1 MEYIKNI
8 LNNSKGLFTSQISA
22 FVILIV
28 QVGLV
33 TKSLGV
39 ENYGKLSVMLISVS
53 LIFRLFISKNS
64 DVTLFYLSKTNKFEF
79 FNSLFFDIFLGT
91 ICFIV
96 SILLFFYT
104 ENYFEYDLDNYLVL
118 FLITRILQYSEETF
132 KGYLISFSEFNKLAL
147 LNFFTILI
155 RFVALYLI
163 LIKNS
168 TISGYF
174 FAVSLSTIVS
184 FFIGL
189 FYCRQYLFLEK
200 ISFKT
205 FKTYISEI
213 KETYFKQ
220 RFDQVAGI
228 IPNHFDIL
236 ILSTFGSFTEVGLF
250 RIARRLVEPIN
261 GIINSL
267 TPIIQNKISDK
278 NSTFSQ
284 NEFVFKILL
293 PISGVLLIF
302 YSLIGENLIILVT
315 SKEFKDA
322 YVPLLIVLLSSLIY
336 LNTFWVRYILLFNNF
351 IHLHALARIFGTVA
365 FLISGIFLADRY
377 FAIGISLAL
386 LLGNFIQK
394 IYELFV
400 YKKYIKS

>member
-8 LNNSKGLFTSQISA
+8 LNNSKGLFTSQIAA

-79 FNSLFFDIFLGT
+79 FNSLFFDIFLGA

-96 SILLFFYT
+96 SILLFFFT

-174 FAVSLSTIVS
+174 FAVSLSTTVS

-236 ILSTFGSFTEVGLF
+236 ILSIFGTFTEVGLF

-293 PISGVLLIF
+293 PISSVLLIF

-322 YVPLLIVLLSSLIY
+322 YLPLLIVLLSSLIY

-351 IHLHALARIFGTVA
+351 IHLHALARIFGAVA

>member
-8 LNNSKGLFTSQISA
+8 LNNSKGLFTSQIAA

-79 FNSLFFDIFLGT
+79 FNSLFFDIFLGA

-96 SILLFFYT
+96 SILLFFFT

-174 FAVSLSTIVS
+174 FAVSLSTTVS

-189 FYCRQYLFLEK
+189 FYCRQYFFLEK

-236 ILSTFGSFTEVGLF
+236 ILSIFGTFTEVGLF

-293 PISGVLLIF
+293 PISSVLLIF

-322 YVPLLIVLLSSLIY
+322 YLPLLIVLLSSLIY

-351 IHLHALARIFGTVA
+351 IHLHALARIFGAVA

>member
-8 LNNSKGLFTSQISA
+8 LNNSKGLFTSQIA
-22 FVILIV
+22 TFVLLIV

-53 LIFRLFISKNS
+53 LIFRLFLSKNS
-64 DVTLFYLSKTNKFEF
+64 DVTLFYLSKSNKFEF
-79 FNSLFFDIFLGT
+79 FNSLFFDIFLGA

-104 ENYFEYDLDNYLVL
+104 ENYFEYDLDNFLVL

-205 FKTYISEI
+205 FKIYISEI

-236 ILSTFGSFTEVGLF
+236 ILSVFGTFSEVGLF

-267 TPIIQNKISDK
+267 TPIIQNKISEK

-322 YVPLLIVLLSSLIY
+322 YLPLLIVLLSSLIY
-336 LNTFWVRYILLFNNF
+336 LNTFWLRYILLFNNF

-365 FLISGIFLADRY
+365 FLISSIFLADRY

>member
-8 LNNSKGLFTSQISA
+8 LNNSKGLFTSQIA
-22 FVILIV
+22 TFVLLIV

-53 LIFRLFISKNS
+53 LIFRLFLSKNS
-64 DVTLFYLSKTNKFEF
+64 DVTLFYLSKSNKFEF
-79 FNSLFFDIFLGT
+79 FNSLFFDIFLGA
-91 ICFIV
+91 ICFIL

-104 ENYFEYDLDNYLVL
+104 ENYFEYDLDNFLVL

-174 FAVSLSTIVS
+174 FAVSLSTTVS

-236 ILSTFGSFTEVGLF
+236 ILSIFGTFTEVGLF

-293 PISGVLLIF
+293 PISSVLLIF

-322 YVPLLIVLLSSLIY
+322 YLPLLIVLLSSLIY

-351 IHLHALARIFGTVA
+351 IHLHALARIFGAVA

>member
-8 LNNSKGLFTSQISA
+8 LNNSKGLFTSQIA
-22 FVILIV
+22 TFVLLIV

-53 LIFRLFISKNS
+53 LIFRLFLSKNS
-64 DVTLFYLSKTNKFEF
+64 DVTLFYLSKSNKFEF
-79 FNSLFFDIFLGT
+79 FNSLFFDIFLGA
-91 ICFIV
+91 ICFIL

-104 ENYFEYDLDNYLVL
+104 ENYFEYDLDNFLVL

-205 FKTYISEI
+205 FKIYISEI

-236 ILSTFGSFTEVGLF
+236 ILSVFGTFSEVGLF

-267 TPIIQNKISDK
+267 TPIIQNKISEK

-322 YVPLLIVLLSSLIY
+322 YLPLLIVLLSSLIY
-336 LNTFWVRYILLFNNF
+336 LNTFWLRYILLFNNF

-365 FLISGIFLADRY
+365 FLISSIFLADRY

>member
-8 LNNSKGLFTSQISA
+8 LNNSKGLFTSQIA
-22 FVILIV
+22 TFVLLIV

-53 LIFRLFISKNS
+53 LIFRLFLSKNS
-64 DVTLFYLSKTNKFEF
+64 DVTLFYLSKSNKFEF
-79 FNSLFFDIFLGT
+79 FNSLFFDIFLGA

-104 ENYFEYDLDNYLVL
+104 ENYFEYDLDNFLVL

-205 FKTYISEI
+205 FKIYISEI

-236 ILSTFGSFTEVGLF
+236 ILSLFGTFTEVGLF

-267 TPIIQNKISDK
+267 TPIIQNKISEK
-278 NSTFSQ
+278 NSTFNQ

-322 YVPLLIVLLSSLIY
+322 YLPLLIVLLSSLIY
-336 LNTFWVRYILLFNNF
+336 LNTFWLRYILLFNNF

>member
-8 LNNSKGLFTSQISA
+8 LNNSKGLFSSQIAA

-91 ICFIV
+91 VCFIV
-96 SILLFFYT
+96 SILLFFFT

-236 ILSTFGSFTEVGLF
+236 ILSIFGTFTEVGLF

>member
-8 LNNSKGLFTSQISA
+8 LNNSKGLFTSQIA
-22 FVILIV
+22 TFVLLIV

-53 LIFRLFISKNS
+53 LIFRLFLSKNS
-64 DVTLFYLSKTNKFEF
+64 DVTLFYLSKSNKFEF
-79 FNSLFFDIFLGT
+79 FNSLFFDIFLGA
-91 ICFIV
+91 ICFIL

-104 ENYFEYDLDNYLVL
+104 ENYFEYDLDNFLVL

-205 FKTYISEI
+205 FKIYISEI

-236 ILSTFGSFTEVGLF
+236 ILSLFGTFTEVGLF

-322 YVPLLIVLLSSLIY
+322 YLPLLIVLLSSLIY

-351 IHLHALARIFGTVA
+351 IHLHALARIFGAVA

>member
-1 MEYIKNI
+1 
-8 LNNSKGLFTSQISA
+8 
-22 FVILIV
+22 LIV

-39 ENYGKLSVMLISVS
+39 ENYGNLSVMLISVS

-79 FNSLFFDIFLGT
+79 FNSLFFDIFLGA

-96 SILLFFYT
+96 SILLFFFT

-174 FAVSLSTIVS
+174 FAVSLSTTVS

-236 ILSTFGSFTEVGLF
+236 ILSIFGTFTEVGLF

-293 PISGVLLIF
+293 PISSVLLIF

-322 YVPLLIVLLSSLIY
+322 YLPLLIVLLSSLIY

-351 IHLHALARIFGTVA
+351 IHLHALARIFGAVA

>member
-8 LNNSKGLFTSQISA
+8 LNNSKGLFTSQIAA

-79 FNSLFFDIFLGT
+79 FNSLFFDIFLGA

-96 SILLFFYT
+96 SILLFFFT

-174 FAVSLSTIVS
+174 FAVSLSTTVS

-236 ILSTFGSFTEVGLF
+236 ILSIFGTFTEVGLF

-293 PISGVLLIF
+293 PISSVLLIF

-322 YVPLLIVLLSSLIY
+322 YLPLLIVLLSSLIY

-351 IHLHALARIFGTVA
+351 IHLHALARIFGAVA

-377 FAIGISLAL
+377 FAIGISFAL

>member
-8 LNNSKGLFTSQISA
+8 LNNSKGLFTSQIA
-22 FVILIV
+22 TFVLLIV

-53 LIFRLFISKNS
+53 LIFRLFLSKNS
-64 DVTLFYLSKTNKFEF
+64 DVTLFYLSKSNKFEF
-79 FNSLFFDIFLGT
+79 FNSLFFDIFLGA

-104 ENYFEYDLDNYLVL
+104 ENYFEYDLDNFLVL

-205 FKTYISEI
+205 FKIYISEI

-236 ILSTFGSFTEVGLF
+236 ILSLFGTFTEVGLF

-293 PISGVLLIF
+293 PISSVLLIF

-322 YVPLLIVLLSSLIY
+322 YLPLLIVLLSSLIY

-351 IHLHALARIFGTVA
+351 IHLHALARIFGAVA

>member
-8 LNNSKGLFTSQISA
+8 LNNSKGLFTSQIA
-22 FVILIV
+22 TFVLLIV

-53 LIFRLFISKNS
+53 LIFRLFLSKNS
-64 DVTLFYLSKTNKFEF
+64 DVTLFYLSKSNKFEF
-79 FNSLFFDIFLGT
+79 FNSLFFDIFLGA

-104 ENYFEYDLDNYLVL
+104 ENYFEYDLDNFLVL

-189 FYCRQYLFLEK
+189 FYCRKYLFLEK

-205 FKTYISEI
+205 FKIYISEI

-236 ILSTFGSFTEVGLF
+236 ILSVFGTFTEVGLF

-267 TPIIQNKISDK
+267 TPIIQNKISEK
-278 NSTFSQ
+278 NSTFNQ
-284 NEFVFKILL
+284 NKFVFKILL

-322 YVPLLIVLLSSLIY
+322 YLPLLIVLLSSLIY
-336 LNTFWVRYILLFNNF
+336 LNTFWLRYILLFNNF

>member
-8 LNNSKGLFTSQISA
+8 LNNSKGLFTSQIA
-22 FVILIV
+22 TFVLLIV

-53 LIFRLFISKNS
+53 LIFRLFLSKNS
-64 DVTLFYLSKTNKFEF
+64 DVTLFYLSKSNKFEF
-79 FNSLFFDIFLGT
+79 FNSLFFDIFLGA

-104 ENYFEYDLDNYLVL
+104 ENYFEYDLDNFLVL

-205 FKTYISEI
+205 FKIYISEI

-236 ILSTFGSFTEVGLF
+236 ILSLFGTFTEVGLF

-322 YVPLLIVLLSSLIY
+322 YLPLLIVLLSSLIY
-336 LNTFWVRYILLFNNF
+336 LNTFWLRYILLFNNF
-351 IHLHALARIFGTVA
+351 IHLHALARIFGAVA

>member
-8 LNNSKGLFTSQISA
+8 LNNSKGLFTSQIAA

-79 FNSLFFDIFLGT
+79 FNSLFFDIFLGA

-96 SILLFFYT
+96 SILLFFFT

-236 ILSTFGSFTEVGLF
+236 ILSIFGTFTEVGLF

-293 PISGVLLIF
+293 PISSVLLIF

-322 YVPLLIVLLSSLIY
+322 YLPLLIVLLSSLIY

-351 IHLHALARIFGTVA
+351 IHLHALARIFGAVA

>member
-8 LNNSKGLFTSQISA
+8 LSNSKGLFTSQIAA
-22 FVILIV
+22 FLILIV

-96 SILLFFYT
+96 SILLFFFN

-236 ILSTFGSFTEVGLF
+236 ILSIFGTFTEVGLF

>member
-8 LNNSKGLFTSQISA
+8 LNNSKGLFTSQIA
-22 FVILIV
+22 TFVLLIV

-53 LIFRLFISKNS
+53 LIFRLFLSKNS
-64 DVTLFYLSKTNKFEF
+64 DVTLFYLSKSNKLEF
-79 FNSLFFDIFLGT
+79 FNSLFFDIFLGA

-104 ENYFEYDLDNYLVL
+104 ENYFEYDLDNFLVL

-189 FYCRQYLFLEK
+189 FYCRKYLFLEK

-205 FKTYISEI
+205 FKIYISEI

-236 ILSTFGSFTEVGLF
+236 ILSVFGTFTEVGLF

-267 TPIIQNKISDK
+267 TPIIQNKISEK
-278 NSTFSQ
+278 NSTFNQ
-284 NEFVFKILL
+284 NKFVFKILL

-322 YVPLLIVLLSSLIY
+322 YLPLLIVLLSSLIY
-336 LNTFWVRYILLFNNF
+336 LNTFWLRYILLFNNF
-351 IHLHALARIFGTVA
+351 IHFHALARIFGTVA

>member
-8 LNNSKGLFTSQISA
+8 LNNSKGLFTSQIA
-22 FVILIV
+22 TFVLLIV

-53 LIFRLFISKNS
+53 LIFRLFLSKNS
-64 DVTLFYLSKTNKFEF
+64 DVTLFYLSKSNKFEF

-96 SILLFFYT
+96 SILLFFFT
-104 ENYFEYDLDNYLVL
+104 ENYFEYDLDNFLVL

-132 KGYLISFSEFNKLAL
+132 KGFFISFSEFNKLAL

-205 FKTYISEI
+205 FKIYISEI

-228 IPNHFDIL
+228 IPNHFDI
-236 ILSTFGSFTEVGLF
+236 
-250 RIARRLVEPIN
+250 
-261 GIINSL
+261 
-267 TPIIQNKISDK
+267 
-278 NSTFSQ
+278 
-284 NEFVFKILL
+284 
-293 PISGVLLIF
+293 
-302 YSLIGENLIILVT
+302 
-315 SKEFKDA
+315 
-322 YVPLLIVLLSSLIY
+322 
-336 LNTFWVRYILLFNNF
+336 
-351 IHLHALARIFGTVA
+351 
-365 FLISGIFLADRY
+365 
-377 FAIGISLAL
+377 
-386 LLGNFIQK
+386 
-394 IYELFV
+394 
-400 YKKYIKS
+400 

>member
-8 LNNSKGLFTSQISA
+8 LNNSKGLFTSQIA
-22 FVILIV
+22 TFVLLIV

-53 LIFRLFISKNS
+53 LIFRLFLSKNS
-64 DVTLFYLSKTNKFEF
+64 DVTLFYLSKSNKFEF
-79 FNSLFFDIFLGT
+79 FNSLFFDIFLGA

-96 SILLFFYT
+96 SILLFFFT
-104 ENYFEYDLDNYLVL
+104 ENYFEYDLDNFLVL

-205 FKTYISEI
+205 FKIYISEI

-236 ILSTFGSFTEVGLF
+236 ILSVFGTFTEVGLF

-322 YVPLLIVLLSSLIY
+322 YLPLLIVLLSSLIY
-336 LNTFWVRYILLFNNF
+336 LNTFWLRYILLFNNF
-351 IHLHALARIFGTVA
+351 IHLHALARIFGTVT